1 MHGSSRIYAVAASVS
16 VAAGRGSGQ
25 AAAGK
30 RRALRPGISGAAARR
45 RKAVSRRKHRP
56 DRARTAP
63 DDGAAVRARARLRRR
78 EVVPCPGRPYST
90 RGRQAGRGRAEA
102 RAGGRAAAV
111 HGRGHRQPDAQ
122 RRADADRAPR
132 GRAALRPQAHDAR
145 DEYAPGPARLSGSP
159 GRRAHGADPLRVS
172 GIPRRARPRRHAD
185 DAPDRKGGLCVGRSG
200 DPHDGAGGGIFTTQ
214 TGAAGAGAA
223 GAAGAADP
231 GPRAEPHRA
240 RLHHEL
246 AGHGLR
252 LRRHRRGIRPWRASG
267 RTSTASS

>member
-1 MHGSSRIYAVAASVS
+1 MHGSSRIYAVAAGVP

-30 RRALRPGISGAAARR
+30 RRALRPDISGAAARR
-45 RKAVSRRKHRP
+45 RKAVSRREHRP

-78 EVVPCPGRPYST
+78 EGRPRT
-90 RGRQAGRGRAEA
+90 GGQAGHGRTEA
-102 RAGGRAAAV
+102 RARGRTAAV

-132 GRAALRPQAHDAR
+132 GRAALRPQAHNAR
-145 DEYAPGPARLSGSP
+145 DEHAPGPAGLSGSP

-185 DAPDRKGGLCVGRSG
+185 DAPDRKGGLRVGRSG
-200 DPHDGAGGGIFTTQ
+200 DPHDGAGGGILTAQ

-223 GAAGAADP
+223 S
-231 GPRAEPHRA
+231 PRHTTA
-240 RLHHEL
+240 RSWQQ
-246 AGHGLR
+246 G
-252 LRRHRRGIRPWRASG
+252 RASG